1 MCWRGLKDVCL
12 RGRQKTS
19 SRRLHQDEYLLTK
32 LYPIHWLKSNITT
45 DGTTFPKSWNIKENY
60 KNIKETSYLYQ
71 WCFSFASNS
80 TGHALLFLLLL
91 FFVYFCF
98 GFLILFFF
106 CCCCCFFE
114 TTKEVSPI
122 IYLSSI
128 LDCDHIRLINF
139 LKLILCSIIFKNV
152 YKTFRITVSKYFY
165 MLSTMPT
172 LFLKKGAIEE

>member
-1 MCWRGLKDVCL
+1 MKISVRCLEDVLTRFSTFILETSRRINKALKTSWRHLCKTFWWCSKELWPRQISLCWRGLKDVCL

-106 CCCCCFFE
+106 
-114 TTKEVSPI
+114 
-122 IYLSSI
+122 L
-128 LDCDHIRLINF
+128 LL
-139 LKLILCSIIFKNV
+139 
-152 YKTFRITVSKYFY
+152 
-165 MLSTMPT
+165 
-172 LFLKKGAIEE
+172 LFLWDHKRGFPYHLLI